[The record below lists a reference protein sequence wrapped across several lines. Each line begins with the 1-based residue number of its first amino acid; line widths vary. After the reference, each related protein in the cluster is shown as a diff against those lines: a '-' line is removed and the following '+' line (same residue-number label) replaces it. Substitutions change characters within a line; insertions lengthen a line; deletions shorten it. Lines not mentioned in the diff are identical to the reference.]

1 MLKRILTAI
10 VFSLLIFGSLFNAHA
25 RQKNSDITSDV
36 ANMMRYKTVIECLD
50 KLEEEKDAKFLINKV
65 SVDSK
70 NVNSDN
76 YSKVFI
82 LEGILIQKTDIAI
95 GEAKVKIFG
104 PFNPDT
110 NLFEYSCTV
119 KD

>member
-1 MLKRILTAI
+1 MT
-10 VFSLLIFGSLFNAHA
+10 GSLFNAHA
-25 RQKNSDITSDV
+25 RQKNFGETSDV
-36 ANMMRYKTVIECLD
+36 ANMMRYKTVIECLN

-70 NVNSDN
+70 HEDSDN
-76 YSKVFI
+76 YSKEFI

-95 GEAKVKIFG
+95 GDAKIKIFG

-119 KD
+119 KN

>member
-1 MLKRILTAI
+1 MKRILARTVISILVLAGI
-10 VFSLLIFGSLFNAHA
+10 LFDAHA
-25 RQKNSDITSDV
+25 RKNADDTTDV
-36 ANMMRYKTVIECLD
+36 ANMMRYKTVIECLN

-70 NVNSDN
+70 HEDSDN
-76 YSKVFI
+76 YSKIFI
-82 LEGILIQKTDIAI
+82 LEGILLQKTDVAI

-119 KD
+119 K

>member
-1 MLKRILTAI
+1 MLKRIL
-10 VFSLLIFGSLFNAHA
+10 FSILIMTGSLFNAHA
-25 RQKNSDITSDV
+25 RKNSLDTSASDV
-36 ANMMRYKTVIECLD
+36 ANMMRYKTVIECQN

-70 NVNSDN
+70 HEDSDN
-76 YSKVFI
+76 YSKEFI

-95 GEAKVKIFG
+95 GDAKIKIFG

-119 KD
+119 KN